1 MPARR
6 RNPPSRA
13 AHPSSVGP
21 LLAARPPAQPWDGTH
36 GCDGPRRFARVMKR
50 IGSADRSGPVIR
62 DALRR
67 CASPDA
73 PSRALPARRGDDRPP
88 PHPRRLRCSAAPARP
103 GAPMLTS
110 LREPKVCAGGGPR
123 RCGALSTRR
132 STPGVFAAGGQPA
145 GSWGAAPSRPVDR
158 PRSPAASAA
167 PRGYTIS
174 AGGHPRGD
182 PPPPPI
188 ALAPG
193 AAHHPRAGCRVT
205 RRGVGAGLGDTA
217 TASPADRG
225 QPSRAVGPRRVHS
238 GRFPTGGSSRAVG
251 EGRFVKAGSSRD
263 ERGPRPRGAAPAR
276 RGGRIYGPAA
286 DPPPRRRR

>member
-50 IGSADRSGPVIR
+50 IGSADRPGPVIR

-88 PHPRRLRCSAAPARP
+88 PDPRRLRCSAAPARP

-193 AAHHPRAGCRVT
+193 AAHHPRRVQ
-205 RRGVGAGLGDTA
+205 G
-217 TASPADRG
+217 
-225 QPSRAVGPRRVHS
+225 H
-238 GRFPTGGSSRAVG
+238 
-251 EGRFVKAGSSRD
+251 
-263 ERGPRPRGAAPAR
+263 PAR
-276 RGGRIYGPAA
+276 RGRRPRGHGDGLAGGQGAALPGRRPQAGSFRAVP
-286 DPPPRRRR
+286 DRRFVQGGR

>member
-50 IGSADRSGPVIR
+50 IGSADRPGPVIR

-88 PHPRRLRCSAAPARP
+88 PDPRRLRCSAAPARP

-132 STPGVFAAGGQPA
+132 STPVSSQPA
-145 GSWGAAPSRPVDR
+145 DNPPAPGVRRQVALSTDPGRPRLRRRPAGTRSPREATREGIPHRHPLPSRRVQP
-158 PRSPAASAA
+158 
-167 PRGYTIS
+167 TT
-174 AGGHPRGD
+174 
-182 PPPPPI
+182 
-188 ALAPG
+188 
-193 AAHHPRAGCRVT
+193 RAGCRVT

-263 ERGPRPRGAAPAR
+263 EAGPRPRGAAPAR
-276 RGGRIYGPAA
+276 RGGRTSEPGAA
-286 DPPPRRRR
+286 PPPRRRR

>member
-50 IGSADRSGPVIR
+50 IGSADRSGPASR

-88 PHPRRLRCSAAPARP
+88 PDPRRLRCSAAPARP
-103 GAPMLTS
+103 GAPILTS

-132 STPGVFAAGGQPA
+132 STPVSSQPA
-145 GSWGAAPSRPVDR
+145 DNPPAPGVRRQVALSTDPGRSRRRRRPAGPPCPREATREGIPHRHPLPSRRVQPTT
-158 PRSPAASAA
+158 P
-167 PRGYTIS
+167 
-174 AGGHPRGD
+174 
-182 PPPPPI
+182 
-188 ALAPG
+188 APG
-193 AAHHPRAGCRVT
+193 AGSPGAAWAPASGT
-205 RRGVGAGLGDTA
+205 RR
-217 TASPADRG
+217 R
-225 QPSRAVGPRRVHS
+225 PRR
-238 GRFPTGGSSRAVG
+238 RTGAAAVPG
-251 EGRFVKAGSSRD
+251 GGAQAGSSRVVPD
-263 ERGPRPRGAAPAR
+263 R
-276 RGGRIYGPAA
+276 RFVQGGR
-286 DPPPRRRR
+286 